1 MRILC
6 ISAQKPDS
14 TGSGVYLAETV
25 RSMLAAGHEVAVI
38 AGIDVAD
45 SPDLPRGAEFFPVR
59 FNTPDLP
66 FPVCGMSDVMPYEAT
81 RYRDMTPGMVKS
93 FREAF
98 GARIREAALVFK
110 PDAII
115 CHHLYLVCSIACEVL
130 DELAGENWSPG
141 WSRVDSVS
149 LQRPCA
155 IWAVSHS
162 TDLRQLQ
169 KHDLEKERIVSAVR
183 TLDGIMALHEAQKE
197 EIVELFGVEPGR
209 VRVVGTGY
217 SAREFNADGARR
229 PASPLRILYVGKIC
243 RAKGVES
250 LVRCANALPFD
261 AGEVEISLVGGY
273 SDQDQHDQI
282 AALAKQSRIPVHF
295 CGRVS
300 QDELV
305 EAYRTSHVFVLPSF
319 FEGLP
324 LVTIEA
330 MACGCRAVVTDLPG
344 VKPWLAASLPGAPVA
359 FVAPPRLIGTD
370 QPVEEDLPAFETALA
385 QTLAGA
391 LSQCAKNP
399 TSGTG
404 FDTTGVSWDSLAARM
419 AALLRP

>member
-45 SPDLPRGAEFFPVR
+45 NPDLPQGAEFFPVR
-59 FNTPDLP
+59 FNTPELP

-81 RYRDMTPGMVKS
+81 RYRDMTPDMVDS
-93 FREAF
+93 FRAAF
-98 GARIREAALVFK
+98 GARIREAALTFK
-110 PDAII
+110 PDVII
-115 CHHLYLVCSIACEVL
+115 CHHLYLVCSVACEVL
-130 DELAGENWSPG
+130 DDLAGENWSPG
-141 WSRVDSVS
+141 WIRAAEAAAR
-149 LQRPCA
+149 RPCS

-162 TDLRQLQ
+162 TDLRQLR
-169 KHDLEKERIVSAVR
+169 KHDLEKGRIVAAVR
-183 TLDGIMALHEAQKE
+183 TLDGAMALHEAQKE
-197 EIVELFGVEPGR
+197 EIVELFGGDP
-209 VRVVGTGY
+209 VRAHVVGTGY
-217 SAREFNADGARR
+217 NAREFNAHGAQRS
-229 PASPLRILYVGKIC
+229 ASPLRILYVGKIC

-250 LVRCANALPFD
+250 LVRCLDALPYGAD
-261 AGEVEISLVGGY
+261 EAELSLVGGY
-273 SDQDQHDQI
+273 SDREQYEEI
-282 AALAKQSRIPVHF
+282 AALATQSRIPVHF
-295 CGRVS
+295 CGRIS

-305 EAYRTSHVFVLPSF
+305 RAYRSSHVFVLPSF

-330 MACGCRAVVTDLPG
+330 MACGCRVVVTDLPG
-344 VKPWLAASLPGAPVA
+344 VRPWLSASLPAAPVA

-370 QPVEEDLPAFETALA
+370 QPVEEDLPAFEDALVQA
-385 QTLAGA
+385 LAGA
-391 LSQCAKNP
+391 LSQCAKSP

-419 AALLRP
+419 TTLLQP